1 MWKVKDKVKRSAL
14 ISDIEDGG
22 LKAPH
27 LITKEYFAARNWQM
41 INRESLKTCIS
52 TGDTP
57 FNLRDEVKLSLSSQ
71 IVLLEKAY
79 S

>member
-27 LITKEYFAARNWQM
+27 LITKEYFAARNWQ
-41 INRESLKTCIS
+41 IVNR
-52 TGDTP
+52 
-57 FNLRDEVKLSLSSQ
+57 
-71 IVLLEKAY
+71 
-79 S
+79 